1 MTIGGNV
8 APGFERVR
16 EAFASNFART
26 EEPVER
32 GAGLAVYH
40 RGRRVVDLWGGFA
53 DAAQTRP
60 WTEDTYANVW
70 SVTKGITAL
79 AVAMLV
85 DRGKLRYEDRVAKY
99 WPEFAAAGK
108 GEVTVAQML
117 SHQAGLNGFVEP
129 TTVEDFYD
137 WDRITERLASQAP
150 FWPPGEQTSYHAITF
165 GFLAGEL
172 IRRIDGRTT
181 RTFVQEEIAGK
192 LGAAFHIGL
201 PVSLTAQAAEMI
213 APPTPAVPPPE
224 PPELARRATTN
235 PRADAAWPASPAW
248 RAAEVPAANGHATAA
263 GLARIYGALGNG
275 GELDGVRIITPV
287 GIEALRK
294 PRSERPD
301 LLLGPRNYGAGVVI
315 NTTGQFGRGKRAFGH
330 TGWGGS
336 FGCADPEAG
345 LGIGY
350 VINRMGATLGGD
362 PRAAAVLEAIYQSL
376 G

>member
-1 MTIGGNV
+1 MTIDGNV

-16 EAFASNFART
+16 EAFAANFSRT
-26 EEPVER
+26 TEPVEV

-40 RGRRVVDLWGGFA
+40 RGKRVVDLWGGFA
-53 DAAQTRP
+53 DAARTRA
-60 WTEDTYANVW
+60 WTEDTYVNVW

-85 DRGKLRYEDRVAKY
+85 DRGRLRYEDRVAQH

-108 GEVTVAQML
+108 GAVTVEQML

-129 TTVEDFYD
+129 TTVRDFYD
-137 WDRITERLASQAP
+137 WGHITRRLAAQAP
-150 FWPPGEQTSYHAITF
+150 FWPPGEYTSYHPLTF

-172 IRRIDGRTT
+172 IRRIDGRGP
-181 RTFVQEEIAGK
+181 RAFVQDEIAGK

-201 PVSLTAQAAEMI
+201 PEALAGQAAMMI
-213 APPTPAVPPPE
+213 APPEPTVPPPE
-224 PPELARRATTN
+224 PHPLARPATTN
-235 PRADAAWPASPAW
+235 PSSSAAWPASPDW

-263 GLARIYGALGNG
+263 GLARIYALLGNG
-275 GELDGVRIITPV
+275 GELDGVRIISAS

-294 PRSERPD
+294 PRSERID
-301 LLLGPRNYGAGVVI
+301 LALRSRNYGAGVVI

-350 VINRMGATLGGD
+350 VINRMGAALGSN
-362 PRAAAVLEAIYQSL
+362 PRAVTVLEAIYQSIE
-376 G
+376 